1 MVSHVF
7 TSELIKFPSLEEFV
21 EQKIGKE
28 KAQELVTGAGAG
40 ADEKILIEFSSF
52 YDYWLNEFKINH
64 AITEEGKDP
73 KINSYKDLS
82 AERVVFITNVVNT
95 LSTGGELK

>member
-7 TSELIKFPSLEEFV
+7 TSELIKFTTFEEFV
-21 EQKIGKE
+21 EQKLGKE
-28 KAQELVTGAGAG
+28 KAQELLTGAGTG
-40 ADEKILIEFSSF
+40 EKISTEFSSF
-52 YDYWLNEFKINH
+52 YDYWLNEFKISH

-73 KINSYKDLS
+73 KISSYKDLS
-82 AERVVFITNVVNT
+82 AERIIFITNVVNT

>member
-7 TSELIKFPSLEEFV
+7 TSELIKFPSLQEFV

-28 KAQELVTGAGAG
+28 KAQELVTGAGA
-40 ADEKILIEFSSF
+40 DEKISTEFSSF

-73 KINSYKDLS
+73 KISSYKDLS

-95 LSTGGELK
+95 LSSGGELK